1 MTWRWTLFVWRLV
14 RRKTTALLNSRH
26 GNIFTWE
33 RGAAVLDLEIHFS
46 RWNSIWSP
54 KVLEHAWSY
63 ISEKQYEEFHNT
75 FSLTHSFGRECCL
88 IADVWGCDPL
98 VCNSIE
104 EERYTWWCFFWLK
117 WDRSLISWV
126 VWWIWLPFF
135 TSCALSFCIKSIS
148 LVSAFLCLS
157 NSLLRIPIC
166 SCIHSLSFF
175 CGKRQQ

>member
-104 EERYTWWCFFWLK
+104 EERYTWWCFFLTK
-117 WDRSLISWV
+117 VGQISHQLSSLV
-126 VWWIWLPFF
+126 NLVTFLYKL
-135 TSCALSFCIKSIS
+135 CAL
-148 LVSAFLCLS
+148 FLHQVHFSRQRL
-157 NSLLRIPIC
+157 P
-166 SCIHSLSFF
+166 LSF
-175 CGKRQQ
+175 QLTPQNPNM

>member
-104 EERYTWWCFFWLK
+104 EERYTWWCFFWPK